1 MLLLKKLNRKSGSTS
16 NNGKKME
23 TPDILHL
30 KPNAPVDDVNSD
42 EYNTQAIPLPPQPE
56 QSLPNSLSRDI
67 TDLPMPAAKYHNKGQ
82 GLSLCNVK
90 SKH

>member
-42 EYNTQAIPLPPQPE
+42 EYNTQSDTSTATTRAISTQQPVE
-56 QSLPNSLSRDI
+56 G
-67 TDLPMPAAKYHNKGQ
+67 HN
-82 GLSLCNVK
+82 
-90 SKH
+90 